1 MQRHVST
8 AGFVLAGLLI
18 LGIAGQISAGE
29 QVPFQGTLEG
39 DEAGT
44 PLDPPFTMGMIDAE
58 GNATQLGQ
66 FTLEASFIV
75 NTATR
80 TGEGVFIFTAANG
93 DMLTASFTGQAA
105 PTDVPGVVFIVE
117 TATIDPTQST
127 GRFAGATGGF
137 VVERLF
143 DRAAGKTI
151 GTFEGTISS
160 PGANRPRIES
170 GR

>member
-1 MQRHVST
+1 MKRRNFA
-8 AGFVLAGLLI
+8 AGFVLAGLI
-18 LGIAGQISAGE
+18 LFGIAGPISAGE
-29 QVPFQGTLEG
+29 QVPFKGTLEG

-44 PLDPPFTMGMIDAE
+44 PLEPPFSMGVIDAE
-58 GNATQLGQ
+58 GNATQLGH
-66 FTLEASFIV
+66 FALEASFIV

-80 TGEGVFIFTAANG
+80 TGEGFYVFTAANG
-93 DMLTASFTGQAA
+93 DTLTASFTGQAA
-105 PTDVPGVVFIVE
+105 GTDVPGVVFIVE

-151 GTFEGTISS
+151 GTFEGTISA
-160 PGANRPRIES
+160 PGGN
-170 GR
+170 